1 MLINDPNHWRLR
13 IPRNISESGVPRW
26 LSKIFFKLIV
36 PKENQDELEH
46 HAKEFVKHFIANE
59 KVAKE
64 MLAKYPEIAARVT
77 PQALAKLPGGI
88 SMLGNALVNFNN
100 VYGEEKL
107 EPFFTKFILTDDL
120 FVGCMRHFANIFD
133 YFREAGYYDMETGII
148 SADLSH
154 PDAQEAVEQML
165 AKKLAEVL
173 ISVAPEIWLGRAY
186 TEIRMTL

>member
-13 IPRNISESGVPRW
+13 IPRNISESGAPRW

-64 MLAKYPEIAARVT
+64 MMAKYPEVGNRVT
-77 PQALAKLPGGI
+77 IGALTKLPGGI
-88 SMLGNALVNFNN
+88 SLLGNAMVNFNN

-107 EPFFTKFILTDDL
+107 EPFFVKFISSDAMLDACVKH
-120 FVGCMRHFANIFD
+120 FVNIFA
-133 YFREAGYYDMETGII
+133 YFQETGYYDMQTGTI
-148 SADLSH
+148 SPELND

-173 ISVAPEIWLGRAY
+173 ISVAPEIWVGRAY
-186 TEIRMTL
+186 TEIRATL